1 MGTADS
7 APSMMSAGVRLGS
20 TPNTRPRLALRSA
33 GERAQTGTPQMLVL
47 PRRAARHSA
56 VAASTATMLRRV
68 LTRTATTPAVPESC
82 RAIASLVAARKEP
95 ARSAGRNR
103 QVPAISRASGATAVR
118 CRARRRAFR
127 DTFGCHGSPP
137 SAVLAAGGG
146 EFPLP
151 GLEWAGGWVP
161 PSFPSSGAVVAAA
174 APGERAAVISAGSC
188 ASLTTAAPGGPAE
201 ESGSPPVTV
210 TVTVRDSTAS
220 ATGRRGEGPR

>member
-82 RAIASLVAARKEP
+82 RAIASSSQQGRSPRGQPAGTDRSQRSPAPRVRPPCAVARGGGHSGTRLVATAAHPPQCWPQAAASSRCRGSSGP
-95 ARSAGRNR
+95 ADGCRHLSRVAGQWWLQQRQEKGRRSSQQVAVHRLRQQRQAGRR
-103 QVPAISRASGATAVR
+103 RKAE
-118 CRARRRAFR
+118 AR
-127 DTFGCHGSPP
+127 P
-137 SAVLAAGGG
+137 
-146 EFPLP
+146 
-151 GLEWAGGWVP
+151 
-161 PSFPSSGAVVAAA
+161 
-174 APGERAAVISAGSC
+174 
-188 ASLTTAAPGGPAE
+188 
-201 ESGSPPVTV
+201 
-210 TVTVRDSTAS
+210 
-220 ATGRRGEGPR
+220 